1 MQAWPNGTQPNGTHR
16 LSARYSVTT
25 DAGGRRDEW
34 NGNNVAGNR
43 SEEHVEQL
51 GSVRISRR
59 VLRTVVE
66 QAALRVRGV
75 ARMAHVPAGW
85 PQLGRDRTQHGV
97 GLAVHSD
104 QVAVDLYL
112 IVEPGSSMV
121 EVGTEVQEA
130 VGAAVEHILGMGVSE
145 INVYIQDVA

>member
-1 MQAWPNGTQPNGTHR
+1 MQTWPNGTER
-16 LSARYSVTT
+16 LSPRLGVA
-25 DAGGRRDEW
+25 AGAMEPSGRRGEW
-34 NGNNVAGNR
+34 DSANDSGG
-43 SEEHVEQL
+43 EEHVEQL

-66 QAALRVRGV
+66 QAALRVAGV
-75 ARMAHVPAGW
+75 ARMASAPVGW
-85 PQLGRDRTQHGV
+85 QQWGRSRPQHGV
-97 GLAVHSD
+97 SLAVHSNT
-104 QVAVDLYL
+104 VAVDLYV

-121 EVGTEVQEA
+121 KVGTEVQEA

>member
-1 MQAWPNGTQPNGTHR
+1 MRTWPNGTDR
-16 LSARYSVTT
+16 LSS
-25 DAGGRRDEW
+25 RR
-34 NGNNVAGNR
+34 GIVADTGDR
-43 SEEHVEQL
+43 HGERDSDGAASGDEHVEQV

-66 QAALRVRGV
+66 QAALRVAGV
-75 ARMAHVPAGW
+75 ARMAVPAGW
-85 PQLGRDRTQHGV
+85 QPWGRGRPQHGV
-97 GLAVHSD
+97 SLAVHGDS
-104 QVAVDLYL
+104 VAVDLYL

-121 EVGTEVQEA
+121 KVGTDVQEA

>member
-1 MQAWPNGTQPNGTHR
+1 MNTMNTWPNGTSG
-16 LSARYSVTT
+16 LSSLRSVAADTT
-25 DAGGRRDEW
+25 GRSESLGSADGAYE
-34 NGNNVAGNR
+34 R

-75 ARMAHVPAGW
+75 AQMAHAPASW
-85 PQLGRDRTQHGV
+85 PQWGRGRPLHGV
-97 GLAVHSD
+97 SLLVHGDS
-104 QVAVDLYL
+104 VAVDLYL